1 MRTHLHSTNVPNTP
15 LVSLLTILE
24 EVPDPRVQAT
34 VDHDLPDILT
44 IALCTVLCGGESFY
58 DMEEFGEVRL
68 AWLKTFLRLRHG
80 APKHDTYNRVFQALD
95 PEKFGECLARWTQ
108 SVRTGLGGEVVA
120 LDGKAVRRALHQGE
134 DARVI
139 VSAWATE
146 SGLLLGQRQ
155 VRDKS
160 NEITAVPELLRALEL
175 AGCIVTADA
184 LHCQKNIA
192 REITEADADYV
203 LALKGN
209 QGTAFTEVKSFLDDA
224 VPRNEKHLVFT
235 ETVDKGHGR
244 VEVRRYW
251 QSEKLAW
258 FADKEDWAG
267 LRSVGVVEARRTV
280 RGKES
285 VERRYYLSSLP
296 ADATRFA
303 RAVRGHWGVENGL
316 HWVLDVVFGED
327 QSRARTG
334 HALENL
340 AATRRLAVSLLRRDQ
355 TCQRSLKGKLLRAAL
370 DPDYLKRVLTN

>member
-1 MRTHLHSTNVPNTP
+1 MPTHLNSLNVTKTQ

-24 EVPDPRVQAT
+24 EVPDPRVTAT

-44 IALCTVLCGGESFY
+44 IALCTVLCGGDSFY

-95 PEKFGECLARWTQ
+95 PEKFGDCLARWTQ
-108 SVRTGLGGEVVA
+108 SVRTVLGGEVVA
-120 LDGKAVRRALHQGE
+120 LDGKAVCRALNQGE
-134 DARVI
+134 DPRVI

-146 SGLLLGQRQ
+146 SGLLLGQRK
-155 VRDKS
+155 VKTKS

-184 LHCQKNIA
+184 LHCQKDTA
-192 REITEADADYV
+192 KEIFEADADYV

-209 QGTAFTEVKSFLDDA
+209 HGTAFAEVKSFLDDA
-224 VPRNEKHLVFT
+224 VQRKEKHLAFT
-235 ETVDKGHGR
+235 ETVGKEHGR
-244 VEVRRYW
+244 LEVRRYW
-251 QSEKLAW
+251 QSEQLAW
-258 FADKEDWAG
+258 FADRAGWAG
-267 LRSVGVVEARRTV
+267 LKSVGVVEARRTV
-280 RGKES
+280 RGQES
-285 VERRYYLSSLP
+285 VERRYYLSSLK
-296 ADATRFA
+296 ADAPKFA

-327 QSRARTG
+327 QSRARSG

-340 AATRRLAVSLLRRDQ
+340 AATRRLAVNLLRRDK
-355 TCQRSLKGKLLRAAL
+355 TCKRSIKGKLMRAAI
-370 DPDYLKRVLTN
+370 DPDYLKRILTN